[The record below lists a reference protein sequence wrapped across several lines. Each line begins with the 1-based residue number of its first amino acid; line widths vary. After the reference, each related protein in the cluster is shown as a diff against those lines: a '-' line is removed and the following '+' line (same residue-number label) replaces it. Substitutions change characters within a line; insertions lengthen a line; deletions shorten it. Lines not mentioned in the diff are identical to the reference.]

1 MIIPVW
7 SGGAL
12 VEDADGNP
20 LVPTQ
25 ETQGLLNQTLTE
37 LQSNVGED
45 GFAISQSDVGD
56 VTTKL
61 ANMPLGTIL
70 FDVDSDEWV
79 GKNGSGLVKF
89 TTTPYP

>member
-7 SGGAL
+7 SGGPL

-20 LVPTQ
+20 LSPTQ

-45 GFAISQSDVGD
+45 GFAISQSPASDV
-56 VTTKL
+56 VTKM
-61 ANMPLGTIL
+61 ANMPLGTVL

-79 GKNGSGLVKF
+79 GKNASGLVKF
-89 TTTPYP
+89 TVTPYP